1 MAAVTPQQ
9 VQTILNTMKKEADLA
24 SVCPLTEIVRFL
36 STAKA
41 GVFSTVTQ
49 CLVSGSTLQ
58 RLQLLL
64 CLSQLVAGLSEAQ
77 LQAAVAS
84 ITEPTKRAAA
94 EALDLSNEEQQ
105 QKLLAQMS
113 ESKRKIITPQG
124 C

>member
-1 MAAVTPQQ
+1 MSDQVVDMSVLNSMTDEQLQQHIRDLKPEQIHAVKPDDIKAAMAAVTPQQ

-24 SVCPLTEIVRFL
+24 S
-36 STAKA
+36 
-41 GVFSTVTQ
+41 
-49 CLVSGSTLQ
+49 
-58 RLQLLL
+58 
-64 CLSQLVAGLSEAQ
+64 LVAGLSEAQ